1 MIKEKKKS
9 SKYNFKKT
17 KSQIMMEYLR
27 TIGFSVLFSILL
39 TTALALHA
47 RDEMIKDISRTPE
60 DRQSMDRKLANQLI
74 QSADLMKDLPSR
86 KASVCMHIG
95 ELYETAG
102 DYEKAQIAYEYA
114 VKKAPRNFYTPYYR
128 LVCCLAAQDKLKEA
142 EALVKSTKDKTVKSL
157 IKFKTRS
164 YIVIGDKYYSNSK
177 FLSAAKNY
185 EKAYFY
191 YDKFSKK
198 DNVVDESIKYR
209 IVNSYIEAADILVKT
224 GLNSDAVRF
233 LKKAEKYEPNDY
245 TIRYKLAIILCD
257 LDPEESVKYIKPLL
271 QDRPQD
277 LDYSVYGNAYL
288 KAANIADLDGRPTD
302 AKNYR
307 YKVHS
312 IDMFINNKVVYK
324 NDIDVDLLK
333 FTVKKKLFT
342 YPLSAVYTFSNVS
355 NSDIV
360 NLTAD
365 FVLASEGKPLETF
378 TASVSSKDNPLF
390 PYAEEPNVVDVKFK
404 KKIFTK
410 KELENYTVEI
420 YLYKDKKYKT
430 HVATTKIPISTNQHE
445 EKLSEF

>member
-17 KSQIMMEYLR
+17 KSQILIEYMR
-27 TIGFSVLFSILL
+27 TVCFSVLFAIVL
-39 TTALALHA
+39 TSGLALHA
-47 RDEMIKDISRTPE
+47 RNEMIKNLYLSSE
-60 DRQSMDRKLANQLI
+60 SRQSMDKKLAQQLI
-74 QSADLMKDLPSR
+74 QSANLMKDLPSR
-86 KASVCMHIG
+86 KSSICMHIG

-102 DYEKAQIAYEYA
+102 DYTNAQIAYEFA
-114 VKKAPRNFYTPYYR
+114 VKKAPLNSYTPAYR
-128 LVCCLAAQDKLKEA
+128 LVCCLCAQDKLKEA
-142 EALVKSTKDKTVKSL
+142 EGILKGIKDHTAKSL

-164 YIVIGDKYYSNSK
+164 YIVIGDKYYSNGK

-198 DNVVDESIKYR
+198 DNVVNESIKFR
-209 IVNSYIEAADILVKT
+209 IINAYSQAADIMVKT
-224 GLNSDAVRF
+224 GMNSDAVRF
-233 LKKAEKYEPNDY
+233 LKKAEKYAPKDY
-245 TIRYKLAIILCD
+245 NIRYKLAIILSD

-271 QDRPQD
+271 KERPQD
-277 LDYSVYGNAYL
+277 LDYSVYSNAFL
-288 KAANIADLDGRPTD
+288 KAAGIADLDGRPTQ

-324 NDIDVDLLK
+324 NDIEINLLT
-333 FTVKKKLFT
+333 FTSKKKLFT
-342 YPLSAVYTFSNVS
+342 YPLNAVYGFSNVS
-355 NSDIV
+355 NTDII

-365 FVLASEGKPLETF
+365 FVLTSNGKPLEKVTE
-378 TASVSSKDNPLF
+378 TVSSKENPLY
-390 PYAEEPNVVDVKFK
+390 PYAEQPNIVNVKFK

-430 HVATTKIPISTNQHE
+430 HVASTTIPIA
-445 EKLSEF
+445 K